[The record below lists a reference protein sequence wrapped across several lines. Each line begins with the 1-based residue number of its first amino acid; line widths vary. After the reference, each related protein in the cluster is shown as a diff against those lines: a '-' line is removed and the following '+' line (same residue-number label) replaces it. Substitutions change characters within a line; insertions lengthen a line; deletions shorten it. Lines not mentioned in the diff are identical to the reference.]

1 MRKLRLVAVIV
12 LVAWGSHTLYKY
24 FNDDIKIFVSD
35 DKLPEKLPE
44 NELPEIIVEQVQT
57 PVEDVKPIE
66 NVEEIIEKSLTDDAI
81 EIKVE
86 ETKPLETVLAE
97 TIKEVDIYK
106 KDVHKPIKRKKFK
119 YCVKVKHNK
128 ETTHDIIM
136 RHFIND

>member
-12 LVAWGSHTLYKY
+12 LVAWGSHALYKY

-35 DKLPEKLPE
+35 DKLPE

-119 YCVKVKHNK
+119 YCVKISHKH